1 MSDSKKDNTIKN
13 TKNFTPYGTDPE
25 KDKMVK
31 SDDWEDRLEMA
42 EEGYGLD
49 VLINDEDWEVRT
61 IVAKQGYG
69 LDILVNDESWI
80 VRRAVAEQG
89 YGLDILV
96 NDKFFD
102 VRTIIADQGYDLDV
116 LINDENWRVRAAVA
130 RQGYGLD
137 ILVND
142 KEWGVRRAVAKQGYG
157 LNILINYKHEGVRK
171 AALDYLKEKNLTI
184 SEWCNQNN
192 TAIDLGKL
200 AFSPYPEVRAEA
212 IKSGYIYKKDEIY
225 IDPNCKFIPYGKNC
239 KKDKMIK
246 SNNWK
251 DCLEIAKEG
260 YGLDVLIND
269 EEWRVRRAIAD
280 QGYGLNV
287 LVNDESEYIRESVA
301 KQGYGLNVLI
311 NDEYW
316 VVRKAVLDYLK
327 ENNLTLAE
335 WCNQNNKEIDLG
347 KLAFSSYLEARIA
360 VIESGYVYKKGE
372 IYIDSNCKFIPY
384 GTDPGKDKMVNS
396 DYWRDRLE
404 MAKESYGLD
413 VLIND
418 EDYDVRIAVVKQ
430 GYGLDILI
438 NDKDWRVREAVNNY
452 LTSHNLTLE
461 QWKSNQNFSKTNIIN
476 QAKNAINDG
485 KIDVKNVADNIK
497 STKSV
502 LNDSI
507 NKTNKTNEMEK

>member
-335 WCNQNNKEIDLG
+335 WCNQNNKEIDLR
-347 KLAFSSYLEARIA
+347 KLAFSPYPEVRAEAIKS
-360 VIESGYVYKKGE
+360 EYVYKKDE
-372 IYIDSNCKFIPY
+372 IYVAPDCKFTPY
-384 GTDPGKDKMVNS
+384 GTNLEKDKMVKS
-396 DYWRDRLE
+396 DDWKDRLE
-404 MAKESYGLD
+404 MAEEDYGLN

-418 EDYDVRIAVVKQ
+418 KDWFVRKAVAEQ
-430 GYGLDILI
+430 GYGLNVLI

-452 LTSHNLTLE
+452 LTFHNLTLE